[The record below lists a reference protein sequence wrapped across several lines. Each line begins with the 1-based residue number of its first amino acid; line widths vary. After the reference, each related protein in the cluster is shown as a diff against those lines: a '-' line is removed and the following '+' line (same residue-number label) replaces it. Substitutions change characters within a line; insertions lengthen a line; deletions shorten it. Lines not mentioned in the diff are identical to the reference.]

1 MTNLPSGTVTFLFT
15 DIEGSTKIAQQ
26 YPNDMPVLLARHN
39 QILNQAIKAHNGFV
53 FQIVGDS
60 FSAAFHNAIDGL
72 NAVLAAQRALHTET
86 WGETG
91 AIKVRMGLHTGTAEI
106 LSDGKYDGYA
116 TIASTQRVM
125 SAAHGEQTLLTQ
137 TTYELLQYALPNF
150 VTLRDMGE
158 HRLKDLRAPLRLY
171 QVNAP
176 DLPQNFPAIKS
187 LDTQPNNLS
196 AQLTSFIGREKEIAE
211 IKAVLNSARL
221 VTLTGSGGTGK
232 TRLSI
237 EVGTQ
242 LLPRFSNGVWMIE
255 LAPLSDEAQIIPA
268 LAHAFGLQELPFN
281 LLADLVTDYL
291 RDKKLLLILDN
302 CEHLIAACAKLADD
316 LLHQCSGLKILA
328 SSREALGI
336 AGEVAYRT
344 PSLADSEST
353 SLFVERAHA
362 ANSKFSIT
370 DANASFNRPNLPPSR
385 WHSFG
390 Y

>member
-137 TTYELLQYALPNF
+137 TPMT
-150 VTLRDMGE
+150 
-158 HRLKDLRAPLRLY
+158 K
-171 QVNAP
+171 
-176 DLPQNFPAIKS
+176 
-187 LDTQPNNLS
+187 
-196 AQLTSFIGREKEIAE
+196 IAR
-211 IKAVLNSARL
+211 S
-221 VTLTGSGGTGK
+221 TGSILSTGHSGACDLINSLILAK
-232 TRLSI
+232 FFSIFSVRFRAKSKSVIFWPYSDKLYSKISSRLP
-237 EVGTQ
+237 
-242 LLPRFSNGVWMIE
+242 PRASC
-255 LAPLSDEAQIIPA
+255 S
-268 LAHAFGLQELPFN
+268 
-281 LLADLVTDYL
+281 
-291 RDKKLLLILDN
+291 KKLCMTTTLDKCLQLAINLKRLGFHFRDLI
-302 CEHLIAACAKLADD
+302 H
-316 LLHQCSGLKILA
+316 GLRFI
-328 SSREALGI
+328 
-336 AGEVAYRT
+336 YN
-344 PSLADSEST
+344 
-353 SLFVERAHA
+353 HA
-362 ANSKFSIT
+362 AFIMT
-370 DANASFNRPNLPPSR
+370 TRRASGMS
-385 WHSFG
+385 
-390 Y
+390 